1 MAFKKFPYTNFH
13 ELNLDWIVA
22 KIKELESIYTDIPGL
37 INDTIEKM
45 IEDGTLTVALTETY
59 NVNTEELTLSIGGK

>member
-1 MAFKKFPYTNFH
+1 MIHKYPYTNFH

-22 KIKELESIYTDIPGL
+22 KIKELESVYTDIPGF

-45 IEDGTLTVALTETY
+45 LEDGTLTLALTETY
-59 NVNTEELTLSIGGK
+59 NANTEELTLSIGGM